1 MNPLLAAQAAGNG
14 LGGGLNPLLAAQAAA
29 AAQNPLSSLLAAQ
42 AAFNPLLAAGGGIGG
57 TPGLGAGGIGPG
69 SMGIGTG
76 GIGGGS
82 INTGSSI
89 GGGAGI
95 SGGTISGKQYSLF
108 VFHLP
113 EDIDDHGLLQLFAPY
128 GAMRSNVM
136 RHDTGRSRGFGFVHF
151 NTRHEAQIAI
161 DMMNGHQIGR
171 KRLRVS
177 FKREEPH
184 DKMRG
189 NGGNNQGGMGN
200 NNNSMGANGQNQVV
214 DNKNDIQK

>member
-1 MNPLLAAQAAGNG
+1 M
-14 LGGGLNPLLAAQAAA
+14 
-29 AAQNPLSSLLAAQ
+29 
-42 AAFNPLLAAGGGIGG
+42 
-57 TPGLGAGGIGPG
+57 
-69 SMGIGTG
+69 
-76 GIGGGS
+76 GIGGGVG
-82 INTGSSI
+82 ITGI
-89 GGGAGI
+89 GG
-95 SGGTISGKQYSLF
+95 SISGKQYSLF

-151 NTRHEAQIAI
+151 NARHEAQIAI

-184 DKMRG
+184 
-189 NGGNNQGGMGN
+189 NNSHHHGHQQQQHHGQGHLNHVNHN
-200 NNNSMGANGQNQVV
+200 NNNAQVQQSHIIPSTTI
-214 DNKNDIQK
+214 DKTE